1 MRTSMVLST
10 STRNSVDAESH
21 LICYRFNS
29 STQSLNLEDTLQ
41 SLARVDF
48 GVSPSAI
55 LAGTDWVIVLAD
67 AQGGI
72 EASKKL
78 ICEPSMEK
86 IATIRWYDVL
96 QFLHLANSPK
106 EQCCKEGILGF
117 FKTFLNQKR
126 PSDHLDAAE
135 ASSSP
140 ILEIRSGN
148 EGVRKSSLA
157 AKMLS
162 FMKADPGNIQGLEH
176 YVKGLRIGLE
186 QFQDIQL
193 PKDTA
198 KVNTITGL
206 ARPDDSRNSQKPFP
220 ARVQRYGCGS
230 KDVEFCYKPRGQRK
244 GQYITV
250 FDYFTKIKHKTVHL
264 DDLPVVNIGTRSK
277 PAYIPPSC
285 CDVIERGEPEASVL
299 STSDL
304 MHMVSSGITNEANMP
319 RWLSNG
325 IVNDETRSSGLKLP
339 LAENLKNCQITM
351 ICATLI
357 NPCRIETAP
366 AIVYSGHEKFSPRAG
381 TWTIDQTGLTSNNNN
396 NNSNAR
402 CKIAVMLFGSS
413 RWVADEK
420 ITDTLQS
427 LHNQLGPFSIGLV
440 NTSSPLKVALRD
452 NKISPEL
459 EYEIKSHVSDMA
471 KDNVAAVVFMLPS
484 RSKPIYE
491 YIKRLCDL
499 DLGIHSVCIDAHKL
513 AAADNDRG
521 YCFQTA
527 LKLNMKMGGQNQRL
541 DPQPLLSISLRS
553 TMIVGIDVMMPTPI
567 ANKRPKPVV
576 LMVSSID
583 PDLSQWPAMVQV
595 ARNKDSI
602 AQAVKHLLSTRIELW
617 KKKNT
622 TSPENVIVYH
632 KGLTENMGTDEAA
645 SIRKATGNQANV
657 TLIAVNKDH
666 HTKLQV
672 PSSNGRVERFSL
684 VHGDAIITRSHN
696 GAKSWEFLVQGHQP
710 QHTGDKAPSPS
721 AMDASKA
728 TLPTRCAV
736 LHDDIFT
743 NPNAKRELEDLTHD
757 MQYLF
762 GCSTAATSDTLPIH
776 YVGLLRK
783 RVALY
788 LQPWHGPQIEGRK
801 RSHDETNLPGEE
813 MSMDAVKIH
822 EKLSDGMFYI

>member
-1 MRTSMVLST
+1 M
-10 STRNSVDAESH
+10 DAESH
-21 LICYRFNS
+21 LICYRLNAS
-29 STQSLNLEDTLQ
+29 SKSMSLEETLQ

-55 LAGTDWVIVLAD
+55 LAGTDRVIVLAD
-67 AQGGI
+67 AQAGI

-78 ICEPSMEK
+78 IK
-86 IATIRWYDVL
+86 
-96 QFLHLANSPK
+96 
-106 EQCCKEGILGF
+106 
-117 FKTFLNQKR
+117 
-126 PSDHLDAAE
+126 
-135 ASSSP
+135 
-140 ILEIRSGN
+140 
-148 EGVRKSSLA
+148 
-157 AKMLS
+157 
-162 FMKADPGNIQGLEH
+162 H
-176 YVKGLRIGLE
+176 YIEGLRIGME
-186 QFQDIQL
+186 QFHDIQ
-193 PKDTA
+193 PPEDTA

-206 ARPDDSRNSQKPFP
+206 ARPDVSRNSQRPYP
-220 ARVQRYGCGS
+220 ARVQRYGGES
-230 KDVEFCYKPRGQRK
+230 KDVEFCHKPRGQRK

-250 FDYFTKIKHKTVHL
+250 FDYFTKIKHKAVFQ
-264 DDLPVVNIGTRSK
+264 DDLPVINMGTRKARAGGLSLE
-277 PAYIPPSC
+277 Y
-285 CDVIERGEPEASVL
+285 ERF
-299 STSDL
+299 

-357 NPCRIETAP
+357 NPCRVKTAP
-366 AIVYSGHEKFSPRAG
+366 AIVYSGHERFSPRAG
-381 TWTIDQTGLTSNNNN
+381 TWTIDQTGLTLNNNN

-402 CKIAVMLFGSS
+402 CKVAVLMFGSS

-427 LHNQLGPFSIGLV
+427 LHGQLGPFSIGLV
-440 NTSSPLKVALRD
+440 STSSPLKVALRD
-452 NKISPEL
+452 NKIGPEL
-459 EYEIKSHVSDMA
+459 ENEIKGNVLDMA

-484 RSKPIYE
+484 RSKPIFE

-541 DPQPLLSISLRS
+541 GSQPLRSISLRS

-567 ANKRPKPVV
+567 DNKRPKSVV

-583 PDLSQWPAMVQV
+583 PDISQWPASVQV
-595 ARNKDSI
+595 ARNKDST

-632 KGLTENMGTDEAA
+632 KGLTENMGTDKAA
-645 SIRKATGNQANV
+645 SIRKATGNQANI

-666 HTKLQV
+666 
-672 PSSNGRVERFSL
+672 R
-684 VHGDAIITRSHN
+684 
-696 GAKSWEFLVQGHQP
+696 HQP
-710 QHTGDKAPSPS
+710 QRTGDKAPTPS

-728 TLPTRCAV
+728 TLPTRYAV
-736 LHDDIFT
+736 LHDGIFT
-743 NPNAKRELEDLTHD
+743 NPDAKRELEDLTHD

-788 LQPWHGPQIEGRK
+788 LQPWYRPQIEGRK
-801 RSHDETNLPGEE
+801 RSHDERNLPGEE

-822 EKLSDGMFYI
+822 ENLSDGMFYI